1 MARRRKKIL
10 LENITVADAGAKGK
24 AVTRLENGLVVFIEG
39 AVPGDVCDVLVH
51 KKRKSF
57 MEGRPVKFHSYS
69 DLRRDPV
76 CEHFGLC
83 GGCKW
88 QFMSYEH
95 QLHFKE
101 KEVKDAL
108 TRIGGIEI
116 SELQPIL
123 ACKDEFRY
131 RNKMDYAFTNRRW
144 ITTEERGTGEEVL
157 NRKGIGFRVS
167 GFWDKVI
174 DLNECHLQAEP
185 SNAIRKVARDYAIE
199 NNLEFF
205 DIAEKKGF
213 LRNLIIRMSSTG
225 EIMTLFQFFHEDEK
239 KRESLLNHISNVFPE
254 ITSLLYCIN
263 PKGNETIFDLDII
276 TYKGADCIYEE
287 MEGLKFKI
295 GPKSF
300 YQTNSS
306 QAYELYKVVRDFA
319 DISANDIVYDLYTGT
334 GTIAQ
339 FISKKAKQVIGVE
352 SVPEA
357 IVDAKENAA
366 NNGVDNCTFYTG
378 DMKEVFK
385 EKFIKENGY
394 PNIIITDPPR
404 DGMHKKVIGQIL
416 DVAPRKIVYVSC
428 NPATQARDLAL
439 MNEHY
444 AVTKVQPVDMFPQTY
459 HVENVVLL
467 ERRSLNG

>member
-1 MARRRKKIL
+1 MARKRKKIL

-24 AVTRLENGLVVFIEG
+24 AVTRLDNGLVVFIEG
-39 AVPGDVCDVLVH
+39 AVPGDICDVLIH

-69 DLRRDPV
+69 DLRREPA

-88 QFMSYEH
+88 QFMDYKH
-95 QLHFKE
+95 QLYFKQ
-101 KEVKDAL
+101 KEVENSL
-108 TRIGGIEI
+108 TRLGGIEI
-116 SELQPIL
+116 PTISPIL
-123 ACKDEFRY
+123 GCQDEFRY

-144 ITTEERGTGEEVL
+144 ITIEERGTGEVVL
-157 NRKGIGFRVS
+157 ERNGVGFRVA

-185 SNAIRKVARDYAIE
+185 SNTIRKAARDYALE
-199 NNLEFF
+199 HKLEFF
-205 DIAEKKGF
+205 DITEKEGF

-225 EIMTLFQFFHEDEK
+225 EIMALFQFFHENVE
-239 KRESLLNHISNVFPE
+239 KREGLLNHIADKFGE

-276 TYKGADCIYEE
+276 TFKGNDCIYEE

-300 YQTNSS
+300 YQTNSA
-306 QAYELYKVVRDFA
+306 QAYELYKVTRVFA
-319 DISANDIVYDLYTGT
+319 DISEDDLVYDLYTGT

-339 FISKKAKQVIGVE
+339 FVSRKAKKVVGIE

-357 IVDAKENAA
+357 IEAAKENAKK
-366 NNGVDNCTFYTG
+366 NNIDNCTFYVG
-378 DMKEVFK
+378 DMKKVFT
-385 EKFIKENGY
+385 EQFINENGH
-394 PNIIITDPPR
+394 PDVIITDPPR

-416 DVAPRKIVYVSC
+416 DVAPKKVVYVSC
-428 NPATQARDLAL
+428 NPATQARDLTL
-439 MNEHY
+439 MDEHY
-444 AVTKVQPVDMFPQTY
+444 KVTKVQPVDMFPQTF

-467 ERRSLNG
+467 EKR

>member
-1 MARRRKKIL
+1 MARKRKKII
-10 LENITVADAGAKGK
+10 LEKITVADAGAKGK
-24 AVTRLENGLVVFIEG
+24 AITRLENGLVVFIEG
-39 AVPGDVCDVLVH
+39 AVPGDICDVLIH

-57 MEGRPVKFHSYS
+57 MQGRAIKFHSYS
-69 DLRRDPV
+69 DLRREAL

-88 QFMSYEH
+88 QFMDYKY
-95 QLHFKE
+95 QLHFKQ
-101 KEVKDAL
+101 KEVEDSL
-108 TRIGGIEI
+108 TRLGGIDMPSI
-116 SELQPIL
+116 SPIL
-123 ACKDEFRY
+123 GCKDEFRY

-144 ITTEERGTGEEVL
+144 ITKEERETGKKVL
-157 NRKGIGFRVS
+157 ERNGVGFRVA

-185 SNAIRKVARDYAIE
+185 SNVIRKAARDYALE
-199 NNLEFF
+199 HKLEFF
-205 DIAEKKGF
+205 DIAEKEGF
-213 LRNLIIRMSSTG
+213 LRNLIIRTSSIG
-225 EIMTLFQFFHEDEK
+225 EIMVLFQFFHEDVEQ
-239 KRESLLNHISNVFPE
+239 RESLLNYISDKFPE

-276 TYKGADCIYEE
+276 TFLGNDFIYEE
-287 MEGLKFKI
+287 MDGLKFKI

-300 YQTNSS
+300 YQTNSA
-306 QAYELYKVVRDFA
+306 QAYELYKVTRSFA
-319 DISANDIVYDLYTGT
+319 DISKDDIVYDLYTGT

-339 FISKKAKQVIGVE
+339 FVSRKAKKVVGVE

-357 IVDAKENAA
+357 IEAAKENAK
-366 NNGVDNCTFYTG
+366 NNKIDNCVFYIG
-378 DMKEVFK
+378 DMKKVFT
-385 EKFIKENGY
+385 EEFINENGR
-394 PNIIITDPPR
+394 PNVIITDPPR

-416 DVAPRKIVYVSC
+416 DVAPKKVVYVSC

-444 AVTKVQPVDMFPQTY
+444 KVTKVQPVDMFPQTF

-467 ERRSLNG
+467 EKR